1 MICPLKEG
9 QDYTSE
15 ALEMSRII
23 EEIGRLTRERDLIL
37 SVGKPNSSLKKHVEG
52 REEAIKEER
61 IRLSMVEAS
70 IPEGADLLASILLVM
85 SEPADSWAHELKCMF
100 QRQTTKKWG
109 GENG

>member
-1 MICPLKEG
+1 MTK
-9 QDYTSE
+9 QSKKDYTSE
-15 ALEMSRII
+15 AIEMSRII

-37 SVGKPNSSLKKHVEG
+37 SAGKPSSSTKEHVEG

-70 IPEGADLLASILLVM
+70 IPEGADLLASILVRM
-85 SEPADSWAHELKCMF
+85 VKPADNWAHELKCMF
-100 QRQTTKKWG
+100 QRQMTKEWE